1 MSLACAIK
9 HRDEAERTTV
19 QVPAFVRAHLGSQ
32 LQAYFSLSAREDMPE
47 GLAQLVRRIERALAI
62 GDGVAAAEFS
72 GDLMNAIPGLRTF
85 AFSLCGDANRSD
97 DLVQETLVKAWA
109 GQHRFQPGSN
119 MIAWLFTILRN
130 QLYSEIRKRKR
141 EVEDVDGAIAS
152 RMSVSPA
159 QEHSA
164 DLHTIAVHLAK
175 LPTGQRQAIMLVA
188 AQGMTYEAAAEVLGC
203 QVGTVKSRV
212 SRARA
217 VLLEQLGTQDGRLP
231 A

>member
-1 MSLACAIK
+1 MSLAGAIE
-9 HRDEAERTTV
+9 HRNEAEQTTIE
-19 QVPAFVRAHLGSQ
+19 VPAFVRAHLGTQ
-32 LQAYFSLSAREDMPE
+32 LQAYFSLPTREDMPE
-47 GLAQLVRRIERALAI
+47 GLSQLVRRIECALAT
-62 GDGVAAAEFS
+62 GDEAITVEFRD
-72 GDLMNAIPGLRTF
+72 DLMDAIPALRTF
-85 AFSLCGDANRSD
+85 AFSLSGDASRSD

-130 QLYSEIRKRKR
+130 QFYSEIRKRKR

-152 RMSVSPA
+152 RMTVPAA

-164 DLHTIAVHLAK
+164 DLRTIQVHLAK
-175 LPTGQRQAIMLVA
+175 LPAGQRDAIMLVA

-212 SRARA
+212 SRART
-217 VLLEQLGTQDGRLP
+217 VLFEQLEIADQRLP

>member
-1 MSLACAIK
+1 MSLACAIE

-19 QVPAFVRAHLGSQ
+19 EVPAFVRAHLGAQ
-32 LQAYFSLSAREDMPE
+32 LQAYFTLPARENMPA
-47 GLAQLVRRIERALAI
+47 GFAQLVRRIESALAI
-62 GDGVAAAEFS
+62 EDGVAAAEFRD
-72 GDLMNAIPGLRTF
+72 DLMNAIPGLRTF
-85 AFSLCGDANRSD
+85 AFSLCGDVSRSD

-109 GQHRFQPGSN
+109 SQHRFQPGSN

-130 QLYSEIRKRKR
+130 QFCSEIRKRRR
-141 EVEDVDGAIAS
+141 EVEDADGAIAS
-152 RMSVSPA
+152 RMTAPAA
-159 QEHSA
+159 QEHST
-164 DLHTIAVHLAK
+164 DLRTIQVHLAK
-175 LPTGQRQAIMLVA
+175 LPAGQREAIMLVA

-217 VLLEQLGTQDGRLP
+217 VLLEQLGTQDERLP